1 MLLNLR
7 DVLASE
13 NLCVSFDYTM
23 DLREEEFYGEHP
35 FQQPIPVQ
43 GTLETKADHFYL
55 RAQVVAPVDT
65 HCARCGVPVQVQ
77 KELEID
83 LVIASS
89 LSNEEGSDDIYVVEG
104 ETFDL
109 DEIIREEL
117 ILNMDMT
124 VLCSEDCKGLCP
136 RCGKNL
142 NEGDCGCDR
151 TEVDPRLAKLTQLL
165 KEE

>member
-1 MLLNLR
+1 
-7 DVLASE
+7 
-13 NLCVSFDYTM
+13 M

-35 FQQPIPVQ
+35 FQQPIHVQ
-43 GTLETKADHFYL
+43 GKLENKADVFYL

-151 TEVDPRLAKLTQLL
+151 TGS
-165 KEE
+165 

>member
-35 FQQPIPVQ
+35 FQQPIHVQ
-43 GTLETKADHFYL
+43 GKLENKADVFYL

-151 TEVDPRLAKLTQLL
+151 TEVDPHLAKLTQLL

>member
-35 FQQPIPVQ
+35 FQQPIHVQ
-43 GTLETKADHFYL
+43 GKLENKADVFYL

-142 NEGDCGCDR
+142 NEGDCGCHS

>member
-35 FQQPIPVQ
+35 FQQPIHVQ
-43 GTLETKADHFYL
+43 GKLENKADVFYL

-117 ILNMDMT
+117 HCNT
-124 VLCSEDCKGLCP
+124 YRKKAAGT
-136 RCGKNL
+136 NYF
-142 NEGDCGCDR
+142 
-151 TEVDPRLAKLTQLL
+151 LTNPAGVSIIFVVSL
-165 KEE
+165 KEVCICAAQPPGRFSV

>member
-35 FQQPIPVQ
+35 FQQPIHVQ
-43 GTLETKADHFYL
+43 GKLENKADVFYL

-109 DEIIREEL
+109 DGIIREEL

-142 NEGDCGCDR
+142 NEGDCGCGR

>member
-35 FQQPIPVQ
+35 FQQPIHVQ
-43 GTLETKADHFYL
+43 GKLENKAEVFYL

>member
-35 FQQPIPVQ
+35 FQQPIHVQ
-43 GTLETKADHFYL
+43 GKLENKADVFYL

-89 LSNEEGSDDIYVVEG
+89 LSNEEGPTTSMWWKA
-104 ETFDL
+104 
-109 DEIIREEL
+109 RPL
-117 ILNMDMT
+117 IPMRAAPAPWRCT
-124 VLCSEDCKGLCP
+124 SCGLP
-136 RCGKNL
+136 P
-142 NEGDCGCDR
+142 
-151 TEVDPRLAKLTQLL
+151 TAPRLLPLPSPTWPLTRTTPPR
-165 KEE
+165 